1 MKNLD
6 FFLEN
11 YSSVNL
17 SWVTVIPPNFHDAQP
32 YKNFGDELSLYI
44 NQKLFPNVKFNHC
57 HFDSNKTRIVSIGT
71 ILHNFYNGQTLV
83 WGTGMDS
90 RRINPHFGKSHF
102 EIFAV
107 RGVRTKK
114 ILETFGIRVPSVYGD
129 PAILLPNLIDT
140 NTLPVKKYKIGIIPH
155 CSNYFEQNGQM
166 QTNVPCFTS
175 DDPRVIIIG
184 TKTKNDILP
193 VLDDML
199 SCDVILSES
208 IHGCIIADAFN
219 IPNLFMSQR
228 ESVENTV
235 LSTRKNNDLEHRYDD
250 YISPFDIEKYQII
263 HDPTRGFDLNKI
275 SDLIYTHYTPVD
287 FTEQSRI
294 LIENHPLNH

>member
-1 MKNLD
+1 MRNLD

-11 YSSVNL
+11 YCSVNL
-17 SWVTVIPPNFHDAQP
+17 SWATATPSQP
-32 YKNFGDELSLYI
+32 YKNFGDELSIYI

-57 HFDSNKTRIVSIGT
+57 HFDSNKTRIASIGT
-71 ILHNFYNGQTLV
+71 ILHNFHNGQTLV

-90 RRINPHFGKSHF
+90 RQINLHFGKSHF

-107 RGVRTKK
+107 RGLRTKK
-114 ILETFGIRVPSVYGD
+114 ILETFGIRVPCVYGD

-140 NTLPVKKYKIGIIPH
+140 NNLTVKKYKIGIIPH
-155 CSNYFEQNGQM
+155 CSNYFEQNGEI

-175 DDPRVIIIG
+175 DDPRVIIIR
-184 TKTKNDILP
+184 TRTRNDILP
-193 VLDDML
+193 SLLDEVL

-219 IPNLFMSQR
+219 IPNLFMSKQK
-228 ESVENTV
+228 SVENTV
-235 LSTRKNNDLEHRYDD
+235 LSTKENNNLEHRYDD
-250 YISPFDIEKYQII
+250 YISTFDIEKYQII
-263 HDPTRGFDLNKI
+263 HDPTRKFDLNKI
-275 SDLIYTHYTPVD
+275 SDLIYKRYAPVD